1 MDLAYYPNIA
11 AKADELGGVKKTMFN
26 KKLLEQADASWRQ
39 FSSEEIARIEQEA
52 PSAVKVGNCFVTPT
66 AILHMGRNQHALF
79 AIPVRDVIWIYGNVT
94 TTRMYYIFPVSKLF
108 QVQLL
113 TRSNQTYT
121 LASISTG
128 PFTRKDHCGD
138 IIRQLQPLL
147 QPHRKGIIFGWSQDI
162 ANYVQGN
169 FQAAVAMVDE
179 KSAE

>member
-11 AKADELGGVKKTMFN
+11 AKAVELGGVKKTVFN

-121 LASISTG
+121 QGHYLRLEPG
-128 PFTRKDHCGD
+128 HC
-138 IIRQLQPLL
+138 QLCPGQLPGCRGHGGREERRVIYPCL
-147 QPHRKGIIFGWSQDI
+147 IN
-162 ANYVQGN
+162 ANPALPTVFCQ
-169 FQAAVAMVDE
+169 QSRILV
-179 KSAE
+179 